1 MADADA
7 VAGAGLS
14 EPTAQGPSPVGST
27 PPDPPAGAAVGDEK
41 VMSLVDHLSEL
52 RSRVIKVLIA
62 VAIGGVLGFWAAP
75 QIRDILIRPLP
86 TGQVQVLSPGEGFVI
101 YLKISLVSGIILA
114 MPVILYQVW
123 AFVAPGLTR
132 SERRVLAPLVLLALA
147 FFALGVGLAY
157 VVLPY
162 ATGFLL
168 SFTDDVLVANIA
180 AGPYFDFV
188 TTMFLAFGLL
198 MEFPIVL
205 FALSRVGIVTSE
217 RLAAARRT
225 AILAIAI
232 FSAAATPGGDLV
244 SPVALGVTMYALF
257 ELTLFVIKRTGR

>member
-1 MADADA
+1 MTDADA
-7 VAGAGLS
+7 IAGAGHAKLPGDGLTPES
-14 EPTAQGPSPVGST
+14 PAAPEPSP
-27 PPDPPAGAAVGDEK
+27 PAVAGDER
-41 VMSLVDHLSEL
+41 VMSLVDHLAEL
-52 RSRVIKVLIA
+52 RSRVIRVIIVVVLCSL
-62 VAIGGVLGFWAAP
+62 VGFWAAP
-75 QIRDILIRPLP
+75 TIRDFLIRPLP

-101 YLKISLVSGIILA
+101 YLKISLVTGIILA
-114 MPVILYQVW
+114 MPLILYQVW

-132 SERRVLAPLVLLALA
+132 SERRILAPLVVLALL

-157 VVLPY
+157 FVLPY
-162 ATGFLL
+162 AIGFLL
-168 SFTDDVLVANIA
+168 TFTDDVLVADLA

-217 RLAAARRT
+217 RLAASRRM

-244 SPVALGVTMYALF
+244 SPVALGLTMYALF
-257 ELTLFVIKRTGR
+257 EATLLVIRRTGR

>member
-1 MADADA
+1 MTDADA
-7 VAGAGLS
+7 VAGAGLGDR
-14 EPTAQGPSPVGST
+14 QGGTIQPDPIGSPEPSP
-27 PPDPPAGAAVGDEK
+27 AAVADEK

-52 RSRVIKVLIA
+52 RSRVVKVI
-62 VAIGGVLGFWAAP
+62 IGVGLLSVVGFWLAP
-75 QIRDILIRPLP
+75 QIRDFLIRPLP

-101 YLKISLVSGIILA
+101 YLKISIVTGIILA
-114 MPVILYQVW
+114 MPLILYQVW

-132 SERRVLAPLVLLALA
+132 SERRMLGPLVLLALL

-162 ATGFLL
+162 ATSFLL

-205 FALSRVGIVTSE
+205 FALSRVGIVTSA
-217 RLAAARRT
+217 RLAASRRM
-225 AILAIAI
+225 AILGIAI

-244 SPVALGVTMYALF
+244 SPVALGLTMYALF
-257 ELTLFVIKRTGR
+257 ELTLLVIRRTGR